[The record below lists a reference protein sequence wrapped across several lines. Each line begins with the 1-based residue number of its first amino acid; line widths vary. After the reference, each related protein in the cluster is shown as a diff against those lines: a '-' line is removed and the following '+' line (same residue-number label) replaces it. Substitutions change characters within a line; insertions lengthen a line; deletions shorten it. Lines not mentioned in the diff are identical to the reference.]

1 MEKLHI
7 FNLHFRN
14 ESQIFKFRE
23 LINKKMFEDLTSVS
37 N

>member
-14 ESQIFKFRE
+14 EIFKFRE